1 MDKDCMSLQ
10 DLIKQCREK
19 LIEICN
25 YQYTEKDGLAAL
37 NTLKATCET
46 CRWNKLTTC
55 CDTKRQLNA
64 YKNSIQYAL
73 SALTREAGAVQYRH
87 VQLGPIEFHNQVV
100 PGAKNEMV
108 ARMHELL
115 TEIIDRVN
123 IMKHTKKW

>member
-1 MDKDCMSLQ
+1 MDKDCMSLK

-25 YQYTEKDGLAAL
+25 YQYTANDGLAAL

-55 CDTKRQLNA
+55 CHTKGQLNA

-73 SALTREAGAVQYRH
+73 SALTREAGAV
-87 VQLGPIEFHNQVV
+87 LV

-108 ARMHELL
+108 ARMQELL